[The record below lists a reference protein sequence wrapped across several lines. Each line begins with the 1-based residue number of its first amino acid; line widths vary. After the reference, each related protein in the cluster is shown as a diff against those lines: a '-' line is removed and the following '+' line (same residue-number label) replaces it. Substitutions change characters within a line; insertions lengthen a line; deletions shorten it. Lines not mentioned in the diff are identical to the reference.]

1 MTSFYMER
9 NTTCQK
15 YKKKKHMTQW
25 RIENPVK
32 HGVYCGGSQR
42 LKAINYFRKT
52 LHLRCLTGFSISFCN
67 LLVAIPHYNCLDH
80 P

>member
-25 RIENPVK
+25 RIDNPVK
-32 HGVYCGGSQR
+32 HGAYCGGSQR

-52 LHLRCLTGFSISFCN
+52 LHL
-67 LLVAIPHYNCLDH
+67 
-80 P
+80 